1 MSSRQ
6 ARGAAAEG
14 WAHTHL
20 EEHGLRLLARNWR
33 CRLGELD
40 LVMFE
45 GDTLVFVEV
54 RYRSHSRFGGAEYS
68 VDAGKQRRVA
78 AAAQVFLLAHP
89 HWSRR
94 PCRFDVVAIAAGDHR
109 SPPLLNWIRG
119 AFEH

>member
-1 MSSRQ
+1 MNRQ
-6 ARGAAAEG
+6 TRGAVAEA
-14 WAHTHL
+14 WAQTHL
-20 EEHGLRLLARNWR
+20 EEYGLRLAARNWR

-54 RYRSHSRFGGAEYS
+54 RYRSHSGFGGAEYS
-68 VDAGKQRRVA
+68 VDARKQRRVA

-89 HWSRR
+89 QWSRR
-94 PCRFDVVAIAAGDHR
+94 ACRFDVVAIAAGNQHT
-109 SPPLLNWIRG
+109 PPLLNWIRG